1 MDHINNPNTNSNKGK
16 VIPFRDG
23 NYPLFSPSLR
33 KKMEDGVSGLTEKPE
48 ETVQTLEQIICST
61 IITLFRQWATNL
73 GKKAGD
79 HLGKATASNQ

>member
-1 MDHINNPNTNSNKGK
+1 MDQINNPNNIPNKGK

-23 NYPLFSPSLR
+23 NYPLFNPSLR
-33 KKMEDGVSGLTEKPE
+33 KKMEEGVSDLTEKPA
-48 ETVQTLEQIICST
+48 ETVQALEQIICST